1 LIGLVLL
8 GDAIGF
14 KFRTPPQRFFGSTS
28 GARMATD
35 LSLTKDEAELHDMK
49 YSAYDGDRIDAYYN
63 RHPLDVWERV
73 IDIASPI
80 LGWYLLQKFD
90 NVTAPFRSAEKN
102 RVRLLQRAVDLRD
115 AIVQGKSVTFIKS
128 GQALALRP
136 DIIKSPEYVAQLTT
150 LQDEVGTFDN
160 NVAMG
165 MISEELG
172 RDAHEIFEFDP
183 PLPIASA
190 SIGQVYR
197 AKLRATNATVAV
209 KVQRPDAIDMVSL
222 DMYIL
227 RGIAALIKKRRK
239 LNTNLVGVVD
249 EFGKQLYQELNYV
262 QEGQNGKRFKEL
274 YGMIPDIYVPGVYF
288 SLTSR
293 RILTMEFVEGT
304 KGPWTE
310 GGEKMLTVG
319 IQCSVLQLLGVG
331 FFHSDPHRGNLL
343 RTPEGKL
350 AYLDFGM
357 MAEVPSSKRYAMV
370 GAVLGLVNKDISLTI
385 NSMNELEFFPADT
398 DTNVIVGA
406 LTEALQNSTDEG
418 ESSSLNFTKL
428 NSNLNRISDKLPFRL
443 PPYYTLIIRSLTILE
458 GLALFVD
465 PNFRLIRGA
474 YPFIARQILSEP
486 SPEMGKLLRSILL
499 TQDGHINWAQLEQF
513 VSISSKADA
522 AMGGD
527 FKALQ
532 GAQARSDIGKIYQNK
547 AEGEDL
553 TLDVAS
559 QILDYLLSD
568 RGAFLRE
575 PLVTD
580 VADALDALGLTAQ
593 SLLSLATNR
602 LVPAPSQKPDRAKVE
617 QVLKLL
623 ENISGSIP
631 RSPSEGGPQEVAQ
644 QIIGVSTSLGSLL
657 QSVAGDSEDTQ
668 RYRLLLRKLSVLS
681 LQVVGKFVE
690 RRARESTRQLLSKD
704 RIESSLPAIARVL
717 DFLPRR
723 TGVK

>member
-1 LIGLVLL
+1 
-8 GDAIGF
+8 
-14 KFRTPPQRFFGSTS
+14 
-28 GARMATD
+28 
-35 LSLTKDEAELHDMK
+35 
-49 YSAYDGDRIDAYYN
+49 
-63 RHPLDVWERV
+63 
-73 IDIASPI
+73 
-80 LGWYLLQKFD
+80 
-90 NVTAPFRSAEKN
+90 
-102 RVRLLQRAVDLRD
+102 
-115 AIVQGKSVTFIKS
+115 
-128 GQALALRP
+128 
-136 DIIKSPEYVAQLTT
+136 
-150 LQDEVGTFDN
+150 
-160 NVAMG
+160 
-165 MISEELG
+165 
-172 RDAHEIFEFDP
+172 
-183 PLPIASA
+183 
-190 SIGQVYR
+190 
-197 AKLRATNATVAV
+197 
-209 KVQRPDAIDMVSL
+209 
-222 DMYIL
+222 
-227 RGIAALIKKRRK
+227 
-239 LNTNLVGVVD
+239 
-249 EFGKQLYQELNYV
+249 
-262 QEGQNGKRFKEL
+262 
-274 YGMIPDIYVPGVYF
+274 
-288 SLTSR
+288 
-293 RILTMEFVEGT
+293 
-304 KGPWTE
+304 
-310 GGEKMLTVG
+310 
-319 IQCSVLQLLGVG
+319 
-331 FFHSDPHRGNLL
+331 
-343 RTPEGKL
+343 
-350 AYLDFGM
+350 
-357 MAEVPSSKRYAMV
+357 
-370 GAVLGLVNKDISLTI
+370 
-385 NSMNELEFFPADT
+385 
-398 DTNVIVGA
+398 
-406 LTEALQNSTDEG
+406 
-418 ESSSLNFTKL
+418 
-428 NSNLNRISDKLPFRL
+428 
-443 PPYYTLIIRSLTILE
+443 
-458 GLALFVD
+458 
-465 PNFRLIRGA
+465 
-474 YPFIARQILSEP
+474 
-486 SPEMGKLLRSILL
+486 MGKLLRSILL